1 MLTGNEELVLKNNE
15 TLGKNE
21 YLGTIAEDLDLH
33 YWKDNSVLLSNT
45 KCFDRIDNIIKKYKN
60 HLSIK
65 TTKSNCKGLVLF
77 LSE

>member
-45 KCFDRIDNIIKKYKN
+45 KCFDRIDNIKKYKN

-65 TTKSNCKGLVLF
+65 TSKSNCKGLVLF